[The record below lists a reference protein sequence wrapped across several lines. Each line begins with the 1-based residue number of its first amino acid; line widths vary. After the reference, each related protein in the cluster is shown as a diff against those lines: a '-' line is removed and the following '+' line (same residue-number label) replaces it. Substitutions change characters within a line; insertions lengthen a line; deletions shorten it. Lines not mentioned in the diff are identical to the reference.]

1 MTFATDA
8 MLFVGSQCA
17 FFVSASLFL
26 RHWLFT
32 DIDMNHNI
40 VQLLFSVTFALSI
53 SMLELTIFEIG
64 GIFEATSRFTL
75 WQWTLQ
81 AMCFQLVVVLP
92 MQLCYHVVQPWV
104 KRRTSVAVL
113 GGFLLW
119 LVFLWRFWKIGDPF
133 PPTHEMHGV
142 FSVGQLIGRIGV
154 IGITCSAMLSGFGAV
169 NTPYNFLGYF
179 VRSATLEDIAAQEQE
194 LLSTLDQVIRKKRR
208 IAFATYSRHRGSTK
222 QEATGW
228 GSGLMMFLGVRDS
241 GASSVSLLETEVVAL
256 ENLSDQLFL
265 EAHDLRTEYRR
276 RQQLGTIRG
285 KLLHIAGH
293 FLSAFCVYTII
304 KCTVNIA
311 LHRVGKKDP
320 VTRAFEIAAVFC
332 RLDIDVELWSQYLS
346 FALVGVLVTSSTR
359 SLLINLTKLFHF
371 FASAGSS
378 HLVVLFMSQMMGMY
392 FVSLVIM
399 MRMNMPEQYRKV
411 IVAVLGDF
419 EFNFFHLTFDRIF
432 LVSALACMIFL
443 KVSSIRVSPT
453 LERGR

>member
-1 MTFATDA
+1 
-8 MLFVGSQCA
+8 
-17 FFVSASLFL
+17 
-26 RHWLFT
+26 
-32 DIDMNHNI
+32 
-40 VQLLFSVTFALSI
+40 
-53 SMLELTIFEIG
+53 
-64 GIFEATSRFTL
+64 
-75 WQWTLQ
+75 
-81 AMCFQLVVVLP
+81 
-92 MQLCYHVVQPWV
+92 
-104 KRRTSVAVL
+104 
-113 GGFLLW
+113 
-119 LVFLWRFWKIGDPF
+119 
-133 PPTHEMHGV
+133 
-142 FSVGQLIGRIGV
+142 
-154 IGITCSAMLSGFGAV
+154 
-169 NTPYNFLGYF
+169 
-179 VRSATLEDIAAQEQE
+179 
-194 LLSTLDQVIRKKRR
+194 
-208 IAFATYSRHRGSTK
+208 
-222 QEATGW
+222 
-228 GSGLMMFLGVRDS
+228 MMFLGVRDN

-411 IVAVLGDF
+411 KRF
-419 EFNFFHLTFDRIF
+419 R
-432 LVSALACMIFL
+432 S
-443 KVSSIRVSPT
+443 R
-453 LERGR
+453 R